1 LHTIFPLSAQKLT
14 SSFIISIGACHI
26 SVKAG
31 EISVIFA
38 ALIVVSAVGG
48 RFEKPSTLIFL
59 SYIFPSAK
67 PKQENVGGEN
77 ADLLIS

>member
-1 LHTIFPLSAQKLT
+1 
-14 SSFIISIGACHI
+14 
-26 SVKAG
+26 VKAG